1 MNENW
6 QNVLLAAE
14 HLAGFVIVIIALT
27 VLWGLTALMGALVQR
42 FGVGDATRAP
52 SQSPPSPAAA
62 ASPSAPDDALSE
74 EEVVVIAA
82 AVATLIDGRHRVV
95 SVRPVHS
102 SWGQQGRREIHASH
116 RIR

>member
-1 MNENW
+1 MNTNW
-6 QNVLLAAE
+6 SDLLIAAE
-14 HLAGFVIVIIALT
+14 QLAGFLIVMLALT
-27 VLWGLTALMGALVQR
+27 VLWGLTALMGRLLALPV
-42 FGVGDATRAP
+42 FGGATPVVATPAP
-52 SQSPPSPAAA
+52 TAAPAGAPAAGG
-62 ASPSAPDDALSE
+62 PTD

-82 AVATLIDGRHRVV
+82 AVAAMIDGRHRVV